1 MLLVM
6 AQEMFQKYFSGLQFL
21 NFIDNVMFF
30 FADVMSYVHVEC
42 FLQVNVIKSFF
53 CQLGANR

>member
-1 MLLVM
+1 MWLVM

-21 NFIDNVMFF
+21 NFIGNVMFL

-42 FLQVNVIKSFF
+42 FL
-53 CQLGANR
+53 

>member
-1 MLLVM
+1 M

-42 FLQVNVIKSFF
+42 FLHVNVIKSFF
-53 CQLGANR
+53 CHLGANR